1 MKSDKP
7 ELATLANGIDFALR
21 SMYRNTPFEFLLV
34 LAMPSADGD
43 VTLNTITGITDTD
56 KLYTIGIH
64 LMDMAKA
71 QRRAAGLDE
80 FEDDEIQGH
89 A

>member
-1 MKSDKP
+1 MKIARP
-7 ELATLANGIDFALR
+7 ELASLANGIDFALR
-21 SMYRNTPFEFLLV
+21 GLYPDKSFEFLLV
-34 LAMPSADGD
+34 LAAPASNDL
-43 VTLNTITGITDTD
+43 TTFSTITGITDTD
-56 KLYTIGIH
+56 KLYSIGQH

-71 QRRAAGLDE
+71 QRSEGLDE

>member
-1 MKSDKP
+1 MKSTRP

-21 SMYRNTPFEFLLV
+21 GMYHDRPFEFLFV
-34 LAMPSADGD
+34 LAMPSAEGH

-56 KLYTIGIH
+56 KLYTIGMH

-71 QRRAAGLDE
+71 QRSDAGLDE